1 MSFHGMTNPTGEV
14 SMERVMDQPAPEQ
27 HLLERILSREN
38 LETAWK
44 RVRANKGAPGVDGIT
59 IEQFPDR
66 TRPLWG
72 DIRASLE
79 TGTYQPK
86 PVLRVEIPKPT
97 GGVRPLGIP
106 TVQDR
111 LIQQSIAQVLTPIFD
126 PQFSASSF
134 GFRPGRSAHDA
145 VRQVRAYLRQGYRFA
160 VDIDLAKFFDTVD
173 FDLLMHFVGR
183 KVRDKRLLALIGRYL
198 RAGVEVEGRL
208 QQTRQGVPQGGPLS
222 PLLANILLDH
232 LDKELESRGHKFV
245 RYADDFVILVKS
257 RRAGERVM
265 ASVRKYLTRQ
275 LKLTVNEAKSRVAH
289 SDRLEFLGFVFKGTK
304 ILWSD
309 TAYREFKRRVKRY
322 TGRSWFVSMNYRLNK
337 LSTYI
342 RGWMGYFGICEAYH
356 DIPEVDGWIR
366 RRVRLC
372 YWKQWR
378 WCRTKIRELLRL
390 GTELGTA
397 IRAGLNRNG
406 PWAMARRL
414 AAHSGMTNQWLMD
427 QGLVSVKELWVKI
440 HYPATAR

>member
-378 WCRTKIRELLRL
+378 WCRTKIRELLKL
-390 GTELGTA
+390 GTDRGTA